1 MAFVIRKFDYS
12 ESLGEKLKAIRK
24 SAGLTLSEMAAK
36 TKIQKSFLQAFE
48 AGDYAKLPDPIY
60 ARNYLKMYVR
70 ALGGDTGYFVEQF
83 ETECGTCDFTK
94 NSRLP
99 RARARALQF
108 LVASRLVKVFSL
120 SLIGLMIVGYLG
132 LQVRAIVSPPDLFVF
147 APADGIKTQ
156 EALITVTGQAQEGS
170 QVRVNGM
177 DVLLSQDGTFEVD
190 VALERGLN
198 VIAIESQKRYSKPAI
213 EYRRVVVGENREIS
227 FVP

>member
-36 TKIQKSFLQAFE
+36 TKIQKSFLQALE
-48 AGDYAKLPDPIY
+48 VGNYTKLPDPIY
-60 ARNYLKMYVR
+60 ARNYLKVYVR
-70 ALGGDTGYFVEQF
+70 ALGGDVGYFVEQF
-83 ETECGTCDFTK
+83 EDECGTCDFTK
-94 NSRLP
+94 NARLP

-132 LQVRAIVSPPDLFVF
+132 FQVRAIVSPPELLVF

-170 QVRVNGM
+170 QVRVNGV

-198 VIAIESQKRYSKPAI
+198 VIAIESQKRYSKSAT
-213 EYRRVVVGENREIS
+213 EYRRVVLGENREIS
-227 FVP
+227 FRQ